1 MAASV
6 AQQIADFAAMPEQE
20 YQAPDFTEWVEGE
33 PLSEAEFEKQLVHD
47 IDQFYDDP
55 EGYVMYAFPWGEKGT
70 ELEEHDGPDTW
81 QRAQMQRVRASIRRD
96 PEGTIREAIASG
108 HGIGKSAEVAWIILW
123 AMSTRPHLNGVITA
137 NTTTQLNTK
146 TWRELALW
154 HKRAANRHWF
164 KWTATKF
171 FHREHPETW
180 FCAATPNTEHNSEAF
195 AGLHGT
201 HVLIIY
207 DEASAI
213 ADQIYEVSEGAMT
226 DPRAMWFCYGNPTR
240 NTGKFRNMFEN
251 DPRWTCHQI
260 DSRTCKMTNKTEIER
275 MLAVYGEDSDF
286 ARVRVKGQFPR
297 AGSMQF
303 ISSEVCDTCMLYE
316 APYESFFQLPI
327 VLGVDVARFGEDKS
341 VIAVRQGRKVIE
353 LLKFREID
361 TMHLAAKVVAAIKR
375 YQPAA
380 TFVDVVGVGAGVVDR
395 LRMLGHD
402 IIEVNAGEKP
412 DEPEVYWNKRCEMWD
427 RMRRM
432 MKEGMDIPNDADLRN
447 ALIGVEYGFNDKEQM
462 RLERKQDM
470 KKRGLDSP
478 DEADAIAYTF
488 AEHIGGWHQNYFEPE
503 DHFEPETRAAA

>member
-1 MAASV
+1 MNSV
-6 AQQIADFAAMPEQE
+6 AEQIEEFAAMPDQE
-20 YQAPDFTEWVEGE
+20 FQPPEFIQWEEGE
-33 PLSEAEFEKQLVHD
+33 PLSEQEFEKQLTHD
-47 IDQFYDDP
+47 MDQFYDDP
-55 EGYVMYAFPWGEKGT
+55 LGWVMYSFPWGEKGT
-70 ELEEHDGPDTW
+70 ELEEHDGPDEW
-81 QRAQMQRVRASIRRD
+81 QAQQMDRVRRKIRRD

-108 HGIGKSAEVAWIILW
+108 HGIGKSAEVSWIILW

-171 FHREHPETW
+171 FHIDHPETW
-180 FCAATPNTEHNSEAF
+180 FCSAIPNTEHNSEAF

-207 DEASAI
+207 DEGSGI
-213 ADQIYEVSEGAMT
+213 PDKIFEVSEGAMT
-226 DPRAMWFCYGNPTR
+226 DPRAMWFVYGNPTK
-240 NTGKFRNMFEN
+240 NTGKFRNIFAN
-251 DPRWTCHQI
+251 DARWTTHQI
-260 DSRTCKMTNKTEIER
+260 DSRTCKMTNKIEIAAQIAE
-275 MLAVYGEDSDF
+275 YGDDSDF
-286 ARVRVKGQFPR
+286 TRVRVKGQFPR

-341 VIAVRQGRKVIE
+341 VICVRQGRKVIE
-353 LLKFREID
+353 LIKFRQID
-361 TMHLAAKVVAAIKR
+361 TMHLAGKVVNAIRK

-380 TFVDVVGVGAGVVDR
+380 TFVDVVGVGGGVVDR

-402 IIEVNAGEKP
+402 IIEVNAGMKP
-412 DEPEVYWNKRCEMWD
+412 DDGSTYWNKRIEMWD
-427 RMRRM
+427 RMRTM
-432 MKEGMDIPNDADLRN
+432 MQAGMDIPNDADLRN
-447 ALIGVEYGFNDKEQM
+447 AIIGIEYGFNDTEKM

-470 KKRGLDSP
+470 KKRGLESP

-488 AEHIGGWHQNYFEPE
+488 AEHIGDWNQNYFEP
-503 DHFEPETRAAA
+503 DDNFEPEAVAA

>member
-1 MAASV
+1 
-6 AQQIADFAAMPEQE
+6 
-20 YQAPDFTEWVEGE
+20 
-33 PLSEAEFEKQLVHD
+33 
-47 IDQFYDDP
+47 
-55 EGYVMYAFPWGEKGT
+55 
-70 ELEEHDGPDTW
+70 
-81 QRAQMQRVRASIRRD
+81 
-96 PEGTIREAIASG
+96 
-108 HGIGKSAEVAWIILW
+108 
-123 AMSTRPHLNGVITA
+123 
-137 NTTTQLNTK
+137 
-146 TWRELALW
+146 
-154 HKRAANRHWF
+154 
-164 KWTATKF
+164 
-171 FHREHPETW
+171 
-180 FCAATPNTEHNSEAF
+180 
-195 AGLHGT
+195 
-201 HVLIIY
+201 
-207 DEASAI
+207 
-213 ADQIYEVSEGAMT
+213 MT

-341 VIAVRQGRKVIE
+341 VIAVRQGRKIIE

-361 TMHLAAKVVAAIKR
+361 TMHLAAKIVAAIKR

-402 IIEVNAGEKP
+402 II
-412 DEPEVYWNKRCEMWD
+412 
-427 RMRRM
+427 
-432 MKEGMDIPNDADLRN
+432 PNDADLRN
-447 ALIGVEYGFNDKEQM
+447 ALIGIEYGFNDKEQM

-470 KKRGLDSP
+470 KKRGLESP
-478 DEADAIAYTF
+478 DEGDAIAYTF

-503 DHFEPETRAAA
+503 DAFEPDQVAA

>member
-1 MAASV
+1 MKSV
-6 AQQIADFAAMPEQE
+6 ALQIEEFEAMPEQE
-20 YQAPDFTEWVEGE
+20 YGPPDFVQWNEGE
-33 PLSEAEFEKQLVHD
+33 PLSEVEFEKQLVHD
-47 IDQFYDDP
+47 IDLFYDDP
-55 EGYVMYAFPWGEKGT
+55 LGFVMYAFPWGEKGS
-70 ELEEHDGPDTW
+70 ELEEHDGPDKW
-81 QRAQMQRVRASIRRD
+81 QADQMERARQSIRRD

-108 HGIGKSAEVAWIILW
+108 HGIGKSAQVAWIILW

-171 FHREHPETW
+171 FHIEHPETW
-180 FCAATPNTEHNSEAF
+180 FCAAVPNTEHNAEAF

-207 DEASAI
+207 DEGSGI
-213 ADQIYEVSEGAMT
+213 PDKIFEVSEGAMT
-226 DPRAMWFCYGNPTR
+226 DPRAMWFCYGNPTK
-240 NTGKFRNMFEN
+240 NTGKFRNLFAN
-251 DPRWTCHQI
+251 DARWTTHQI
-260 DSRTCKMTNKTEIER
+260 DSRSCKMTNKTEIAAQIAE
-275 MLAVYGEDSDF
+275 YGEDSDF
-286 ARVRVKGQFPR
+286 TRVRIKGQFPR

-303 ISSEVCDTCMLYE
+303 ISSEICDLAMLYE

-341 VIAVRQGRKVIE
+341 VICVRQGRKIIE
-353 LLKFREID
+353 LIKYREID
-361 TMHLAAKVVAAIKR
+361 TMHLAAKVINAIKK

-402 IIEVNAGEKP
+402 IIEVNAGMKP
-412 DEPEVYWNKRCEMWD
+412 DDKDTYWNKRVEMWD
-427 RMRRM
+427 RMRIM
-432 MKEGMDIPNDADLRN
+432 LNEGMDVPNDADLRN

-470 KKRGLDSP
+470 KKRGLESP
-478 DEADAIAYTF
+478 DEGDAIAYTF
-488 AEHIGGWHQNYFEPE
+488 AEHIGDWNQNYFEP
-503 DHFEPETRAAA
+503 DDAFEPEAIAA